1 MTLVRQTV
9 LPPVVDYY
17 MLDIPGCEA
26 TSLCLPE
33 VISMTV
39 KATHFHPDVITFR
52 WFCEGGE
59 LSPVASQAS
68 SSPRPNSEGFFSA
81 YSQCKLPRSELEKGG
96 TKVWVSVHHIAL
108 RQPVTRETR
117 GKKNR

>member
-1 MTLVRQTV
+1 MFLVAKK
-9 LPPVVDYY
+9 LHP
-17 MLDIPGCEA
+17 
-26 TSLCLPE
+26 SNLCLAE

-39 KATHFHPDVITFR
+39 RASHFHPDVITFR
-52 WFCEGGE
+52 WFCQGGE

-81 YSQCKLPRSELEKGG
+81 SSQCKLPRSELEKGG

-108 RQPVTRETR
+108 KQPVTRETR
-117 GKKNR
+117 GKKEGKKRHKM